1 MGIERRDTK
10 DDIEYLARKL
20 VNLKLWSNESGK
32 PWRKSAKDNGY
43 GVLLVSQFTL
53 HAVLK
58 GNKPDFHMSMVPD
71 QASTCFDEFVK
82 RVEMEYGKK
91 EAVETGIFGAKME
104 VDLVNDGPVTLI
116 LDSQEIGIKRRVSK
130 KTEKNIESK
139 SASVN
144 NNSQQE
150 KKKKKKKKKIQLSEE
165 DAMRKS
171 KLILQVNE
179 LRNTV
184 RDLRKQKGK
193 EEGIEDKIALY
204 TQEIDGIT
212 KEIRAIISTAS
223 AKSQS
228 SSASPLPRTT
238 TTEAAVSSEEK

>member
-1 MGIERRDTK
+1 M
-10 DDIEYLARKL
+10 A
-20 VNLKLWSNESGK
+20 
-32 PWRKSAKDNGY
+32 
-43 GVLLVSQFTL
+43 
-53 HAVLK
+53 
-58 GNKPDFHMSMVPD
+58 
-71 QASTCFDEFVK
+71 
-82 RVEMEYGKK
+82 
-91 EAVETGIFGAKME
+91 AVETGIFGAKME